1 METKDN
7 LHEIISSKDQEI
19 ERLKDEIR
27 LLRKALFAP
36 KSEKRIEE
44 DSPQL
49 PLFDMPENPQEEETE
64 EEEVVITTHSRKK
77 KGRKPLPPH
86 LDRFE
91 IIHDIP
97 EEDKTCAC
105 GCKLSKISEEVS
117 EKLDIIPAQIRVIR
131 HIRPQYAC
139 KGCEGA
145 LDDSKSVKIAP
156 VPIQIIPKGLAT
168 AGLLAHVLIG
178 KFCDGLP
185 FYRQEKQFLRM
196 KIEIPRQTMCNWA
209 MLVAQRCKPLLE
221 LLHTEV
227 RSGPLINGDETTVQV
242 LNEPGRKNTSK
253 SYMWV
258 FRGGAPKKPVVV
270 FQYNQSRQGAVA
282 KDFLDD
288 YKGIV
293 QTDGYAGY
301 DFLDNQKDVLHVGCW
316 AHARRKFVESE
327 SSGSKKNNRRATKAL
342 TFIRKLYRLEKREEN
357 DKMGPDDIYAMRQQY
372 AVPILD
378 KMKEWL
384 MERHQK
390 ALPSSL
396 LGKAVSYCLN
406 QWPRLTN
413 YTQSGHAGID
423 NNVAENAIRPFVIG
437 RKNWLFSGSP
447 AGASASALIY
457 SLIETAKVNGLEPYH
472 YLRFLFEHLPTTP
485 EDQLKTL
492 LPMSL
497 KPADLL
503 LPDSPSGV

>member
-1 METKDN
+1 M
-7 LHEIISSKDQEI
+7 
-19 ERLKDEIR
+19 
-27 LLRKALFAP
+27 
-36 KSEKRIEE
+36 
-44 DSPQL
+44 
-49 PLFDMPENPQEEETE
+49 
-64 EEEVVITTHSRKK
+64 
-77 KGRKPLPPH
+77 
-86 LDRFE
+86 
-91 IIHDIP
+91 
-97 EEDKTCAC
+97 
-105 GCKLSKISEEVS
+105 
-117 EKLDIIPAQIRVIR
+117 
-131 HIRPQYAC
+131 
-139 KGCEGA
+139 
-145 LDDSKSVKIAP
+145 
-156 VPIQIIPKGLAT
+156 
-168 AGLLAHVLIG
+168 
-178 KFCDGLP
+178 
-185 FYRQEKQFLRM
+185 
-196 KIEIPRQTMCNWA
+196 
-209 MLVAQRCKPLLE
+209 
-221 LLHTEV
+221 
-227 RSGPLINGDETTVQV
+227 
-242 LNEPGRKNTSK
+242 
-253 SYMWV
+253 
-258 FRGGAPKKPVVV
+258 VV

-316 AHARRKFVESE
+316 AHARRKFIESE

-378 KMKEWL
+378 KMKDWL

-472 YLRFLFEHLPTTP
+472 YLRFLFEHLPTTS